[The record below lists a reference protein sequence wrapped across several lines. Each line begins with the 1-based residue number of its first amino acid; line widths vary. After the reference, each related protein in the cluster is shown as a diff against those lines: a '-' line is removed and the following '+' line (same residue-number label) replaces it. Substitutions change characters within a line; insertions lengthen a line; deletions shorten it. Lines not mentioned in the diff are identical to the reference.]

1 MKIFY
6 IMPLSLILLLSTE
19 PSTGACNFSVSEEL
33 EGCESSNIFEKDRKD
48 TFKIR
53 EVVEPK
59 NQHINITRELKSVN
73 VKHKGK
79 ELTIVRNI
87 SNNKKSCPPFCIE
100 PMNIKG
106 VKTLGELETLEFIK
120 NLNDKGNSIVLDIRE
135 NKYYRE
141 GTIPGAL
148 NLPLDML
155 QADSKY
161 FNDVI
166 SILGIKKVAKKWQF
180 KEVHDLLIFDDGI
193 TDNKASKAIK
203 SLLKLSYPS
212 DKIFYYRGG
221 FSSWKNLGLTSYPK

>member
-1 MKIFY
+1 
-6 IMPLSLILLLSTE
+6 MPLSLTLLLSTE
-19 PSTGACNFSVSEEL
+19 PSIGGCNSSSASKEL
-33 EGCESSNIFEKDRKD
+33 EGCESPNIFEKDRKD

-120 NLNDKGNSIVLDIRE
+120 SLNDKGNSIVLDIRE

-155 QADSKY
+155 QVDSKY

-166 SILGIKKVAKKWQF
+166 AILGIKKVAKKWQF

-221 FSSWKNLGLTSYPK
+221 FSSWKNLGLTSYTK

>member
-6 IMPLSLILLLSTE
+6 IMPLSLTLLLSTE
-19 PSTGACNFSVSEEL
+19 PSTSACNSNVSEKL

-87 SNNKKSCPPFCIE
+87 SNNKKSCPPFCIQ

-120 NLNDKGNSIVLDIRE
+120 SLNDKGNSIVLDIRE
-135 NKYYRE
+135 SKYYRE

-166 SILGIKKVAKKWQF
+166 TILGIKKVDKKWQF
-180 KEVHDLLIFDDGI
+180 KEVLDLLIFDDGI

-221 FSSWKNLGLTSYPK
+221 FSSWKNLGLTSYTK